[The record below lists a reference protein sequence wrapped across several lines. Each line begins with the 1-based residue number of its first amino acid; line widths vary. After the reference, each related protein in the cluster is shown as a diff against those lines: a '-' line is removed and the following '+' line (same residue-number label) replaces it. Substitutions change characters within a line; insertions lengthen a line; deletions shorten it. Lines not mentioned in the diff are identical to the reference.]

1 MKKILIVMSNMGIG
15 GAEKSLLS
23 FLKALTLSK
32 AQYRVELMVVDP
44 HGEFY
49 SQIPEEIS
57 QIAPCKELR
66 WLGNGFH
73 KELLTKYFS
82 FAGLWGEL
90 RWIAKKKRFPK
101 QWNSQQKLWECWRKL
116 IPPLEGKYDA
126 AISYID
132 GFTNYY
138 VMEKVNARK
147 KILWV
152 HSEYPKRRYDPAYDR
167 RFFEAAQGIV
177 TISEQCRQCI
187 LKEFPQ
193 CGEKTFVLENI
204 TIPQDVIEKSG
215 EGDCPEFFGKLR
227 LLTVARLNPLKG
239 VDLAV
244 DAAKLLQEKNVD
256 FCWLVVGDGPE
267 YARLQEQIADRNLQ
281 DRFFLLGSRQNP
293 YVYMKAC
300 DILVQP
306 SRVEGKSIVLDEA
319 MILEKPI
326 VATNYTSVV
335 DSLTH
340 GVTGWIVDMTP
351 EGIAQG
357 ILTVWQDEKLRQ
369 SLQNNLQTQPK
380 EDRLLLQRYIN
391 VMF

>member
-23 FLKALTLSK
+23 FLKALT
-32 AQYRVELMVVDP
+32 AGDVQYRVELMVVNP

-49 SQIPEEIS
+49 SQIPEAIT
-57 QIAPCKELR
+57 QIEPCKELR
-66 WLGNGFH
+66 WLGNGFQ

-82 FAGLWGEL
+82 FRSLWGEL
-90 RWIAKKKRFPK
+90 RWIAKKKRYPK
-101 QWNSQQKLWECWRKL
+101 QWNAQQKLWDCWKNS
-116 IPPLEGKYDA
+116 IPPLAGEYDA

-138 VMEKVNARK
+138 VMEKVRAKK

-152 HSEYPKRRYDPAYDR
+152 HSEYQKRKYDPAYDR
-167 RFFEAAQGIV
+167 KFFEVAQGIV

-187 LKEFPQ
+187 LQEFPQ
-193 CGEKTFVLENI
+193 CEEKTFVLENI
-204 TIPQDVIEKSG
+204 TIPRDVIEKSA
-215 EGDCPEFFGKLR
+215 EGDCPEFFGKLK

-239 VDLAV
+239 VDIAV
-244 DAAKLLQEKNVD
+244 DAAKLLQETGLD

-267 YARLQEQIADRNLQ
+267 KNRLQEQIAKCGLQ
-281 DRFFLLGSRQNP
+281 ERFLLLGSRENP
-293 YVYMKAC
+293 YPYMKQC

-351 EGIAQG
+351 EAVARGIAH
-357 ILTVWQDEKLRQ
+357 LWQNPQLCQKLQ
-369 SLQNNLQTQPK
+369 ENLQALPK
-380 EDRLLLQRYIN
+380 EDTALLDRYVKI
-391 VMF
+391 MF